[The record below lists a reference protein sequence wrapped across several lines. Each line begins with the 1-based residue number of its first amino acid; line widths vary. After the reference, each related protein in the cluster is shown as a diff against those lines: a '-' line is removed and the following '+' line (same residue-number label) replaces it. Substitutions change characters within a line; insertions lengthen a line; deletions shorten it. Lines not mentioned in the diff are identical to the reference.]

1 MHWEG
6 TPAERW
12 GIPMKKKKKERNE
25 YLDRLMEERGV
36 LRILCVHNN
45 MVITGRVR
53 VLS

>member
-6 TPAERW
+6 TPTERW
-12 GIPMKKKKKERNE
+12 GIPMKRDKEE

-36 LRILCVHNN
+36 LRILCVHKN

-53 VLS
+53 ASS

>member
-1 MHWEG
+1 VHWEG
-6 TPAERW
+6 TPTERW
-12 GIPMKKKKKERNE
+12 GIPIKKRKE

-36 LRILCVHNN
+36 LRILCVHSK